1 MITADL
7 VEYLGTVDG
16 LPSVYCEVL
25 PETPDTCIGVYT
37 RAGAAPSTAAGLE
50 RKAVQVLVRGTA
62 QDGRASYTIA
72 ETIYNL
78 LHRMTPN
85 AAIVTGGEIV
95 QQIMANNSGPYHIG
109 RDVKGRHEWSINFT
123 VWVWNPAREIA

>member
-1 MITADL
+1 MISADL

-16 LPSVYCEVL
+16 LPSVYLEVL

-95 QQIMANNSGPYHIG
+95 QQVMANNSGPYHIG
-109 RDVKGRHEWSINFT
+109 RDAKGRHEWSINFT
-123 VWVWNPAREIA
+123 CWVWNPAREIA

>member
-16 LPSVYCEVL
+16 LPSVYLEVL

-85 AAIVTGGEIV
+85 APIVTGGEIV
-95 QQIMANNSGPYHIG
+95 QQVMANNSGPYHIG